1 VLDPPAEEQP
11 HTRIGVRRGELG
23 DLPEGVE
30 ALRELTE
37 HDGGTHEQLWSEGEL
52 LEPDGHTRSNRI
64 VREGLLACEEVL
76 MDPNPI
82 GTVAGYGA
90 EGHGAIPIPDDD
102 DLPCGCFLDG
112 RSCLCQDEP
121 VSRVDR
127 HEVVTRDVGK
137 SSQDL
142 EVEGVVHRRQP
153 AIASIER

>member
-1 VLDPPAEEQP
+1 VTKEYQTKTTGARDAL
-11 HTRIGVRRGELG
+11 ELAV
-23 DLPEGVE
+23 PERVSVVM
-30 ALRELTE
+30 A
-37 HDGGTHEQLWSEGEL
+37 DVA
-52 LEPDGHTRSNRI
+52 DDM
-64 VREGLLACEEVL
+64 REGLLACEEVL

-82 GTVAGYGA
+82 GTVEGYGA
-90 EGHGAIPIPDDD
+90 EGHGAIALPDDD